1 MRSLLASTLVVVL
14 GCGDDG
20 GPAGEVDAGVDAPAA
35 CTCGAG
41 QGCLT
46 ITVTRTADVTNQP
59 WTVWP
64 NEADG
69 TGTLIVSSREGV
81 DTRVRKT
88 VDNANFVPA
97 TASYRVVLG
106 CVPATTQTLG
116 AFLDD
121 NLNAGPTDTFSS
133 DYRDSCMVMR
143 QPTQAIV
150 AGAQND
156 VALALNNSCD

>member
-1 MRSLLASTLVVVL
+1 MIL

-20 GPAGEVDAGVDAPAA
+20 GSSPVVDAGADAPPA
-35 CTCGAG
+35 CACAGG

-46 ITVTRTADVTNQP
+46 ITGTRTTDVTNQP

-69 TGTLIVSSREGV
+69 AGTLIVSAREGAS
-81 DTRVRKT
+81 VRARMT
-88 VDNANFVPA
+88 VATANMVPA
-97 TASYRVVLG
+97 TASYRVDLG
-106 CVPATTQTLG
+106 CVPASTLTLG

-121 NLNAGPTDTFSS
+121 NLNAGAADTFSS
-133 DYRDSCMVMR
+133 DYRDSCMLMR
-143 QPTQAIV
+143 QPTQIIV
-150 AGAQND
+150 AAAHND

>member
-1 MRSLLASTLVVVL
+1 MIL

-20 GPAGEVDAGVDAPAA
+20 GSAPVVDAPPA
-35 CTCGAG
+35 CACAGG

-46 ITVTRTADVTNQP
+46 ITVTRTTDVTNQP

-69 TGTLIVSSREGV
+69 AGTLIVSAREGAS
-81 DTRVRKT
+81 VRARMT
-88 VDNANFVPA
+88 VATANMVPA
-97 TASYRVVLG
+97 TASYRVDLG
-106 CVPATTQTLG
+106 CVPASTLTLG

-121 NLNAGPTDTFSS
+121 NLNAGAADTFSS
-133 DYRDSCMVMR
+133 DYRDSCMLMR
-143 QPTQAIV
+143 QPTQIIV
-150 AGAQND
+150 AAAHND